1 MCIDCCRAS
10 KLFKAC
16 DQDDSG
22 TIDLEEFGALLKEV
36 DDTLEIDQ
44 IKETFKDIG
53 ASHELDEDEFYLWN
67 KKIFGE
73 CTDSQFTKEMIQLLN
88 ATKMRRD
95 GESFVT
101 FQQEKQRKATDDKF
115 KREW

>member
-36 DDTLEIDQ
+36 DDTGR
-44 IKETFKDIG
+44 FKFVSTIG
-53 ASHELDEDEFYLWN
+53 GTANTMSFLSFASIVMKLR
-67 KKIFGE
+67 I
-73 CTDSQFTKEMIQLLN
+73 
-88 ATKMRRD
+88 
-95 GESFVT
+95 
-101 FQQEKQRKATDDKF
+101 
-115 KREW
+115 

>member
-1 MCIDCCRAS
+1 M
-10 KLFKAC
+10 
-16 DQDDSG
+16 
-22 TIDLEEFGALLKEV
+22 

-53 ASHELDEDEFYLWN
+53 ASHELDEDEFYLWS

-95 GESFVT
+95 GELFVT
-101 FQQEKQRKATDDKF
+101 FQLEKQKKATDDKF